1 MLIAIFIIVAT
12 VVGMELFSWAIHKY
26 LFHGILWRIH
36 KTHHGKKKGWF
47 ELNDIFS
54 LSFAL
59 TAIFLMITGRNN
71 LDFYFWIG
79 AGITLYGVIYFVFH
93 DVFMH
98 NRFKSFKT
106 NNSYLLRIRRA
117 HKIHH
122 KSLEKKPSES
132 FGLLY
137 VSKKYQVQAKN

>member
-122 KSLEKKPSES
+122 KSLEKNPSES